1 MAPRKKD
8 GIINKKS
15 FILSDNFGS
24 SLDPIRDTLQS
35 YWVFDAEMNYNPQN
49 LYDSGT
55 KSGTRGVK
63 IDFIESDISIEKI
76 KFDFDTVLTIPNF
89 KETIEITPRYA
100 GSSEALVTT
109 DSVSTV
115 DPEDI
120 FDNYI
125 INNIIPSLDIE
136 REDYEINLQSPIEYA
151 SEVDNKSVVAGTV
164 FYNYNYG
171 LESYENAIA
180 AGAISETK
188 LYNFYNLIEKGS
200 RSLIPPISTGAG
212 VTVAIPISPSTK
224 QQTKLVL
231 RDSKG
236 SSPEIIEDYFITH
249 GNYIDSLGLLDKKEN
264 FPFYNQVYFTNPPQN
279 FGNDDLKNTIFSSGL
294 VTAFCDLLNRQS
306 SLFETDPELATAT
319 RLLPFTNSYI
329 SSSYADPSQES
340 FELRS
345 EIKDGGVKLYDAV
358 TMLNIMYSAL
368 SEEYDP
374 VRISEYYKTKNSQEA
389 SFRLSSISKA
399 KDKFDYE
406 NSLDDV
412 VEEIQEL
419 INGTSFDNKRSYKE
433 ILSGEESYSSK
444 VLFYK
449 ISKFEEGSNIPLQNF
464 WIPSE
469 PGYRGINY
477 IDTQVKYG
485 KKYKYIVY
493 AYKFVIGSKYVFE
506 EKPVNNVDF
515 TEDLQNYINYIQ
527 EYVIQLYTIREIRT
541 LIEDNLSQ
549 ADFEGTNI
557 KLDNII
563 FSIIGE
569 YVENNSL
576 EAFRFNDISAIKS
589 NANKI
594 VAFVNGVLSG
604 TPTTYNDTEVS
615 LGDLTENE
623 RIAFEKISRGWACL
637 TNFGTDNGKLKEL
650 EIGFRKLR
658 VLKNL
663 QNIIRNGLDEQSIAD
678 GKKEKHLEG
687 VVDVAV
693 TTLGTAAGV
702 ATGGAAGSLIF
713 SGGAVG
719 AGLGFVTGLAASA
732 IASLLKKSVN
742 VGGHG
747 VEDLSQD
754 RINDIYGSFAD
765 LKLDAEVARAIAAAG
780 GSATS
785 DFYALDEQY
794 IVQIDR
800 PHTFDWPDSASALDK
815 TVLGLSISTK
825 AAKKG
830 LKAADRK
837 ARERAELETLYYK
850 HVSQQAKIFEQTVEE
865 YLECFE
871 DFVNSASGI
880 SILLDFK
887 RANRYSLKATT
898 KPSMN
903 FAEIPYYTSEGSILD
918 SPPLFPNINVV
929 TYKGISNQLSFF
941 MNSGQGSL
949 EDTPVIFSESEAKFL
964 QDYRRSRKLN
974 DFQPILYTTDETENL
989 GTSFEIRRLV
999 RAPESMEDFNAAKIV
1014 RISNSI
1020 STGDKT
1026 PSAAYKDTIKN
1037 NTKYYYMFRVYDR
1050 RNTVSNPTSV
1060 YEIEIVENSGIIYPL
1075 IKLYDFPSQK
1085 SETAKGF
1092 KRLFNVVPR
1101 LSQVLPDP
1109 ELSSYSGLS
1118 LGKTSIL
1125 GRENERLFGKQ
1136 FKIRL
1141 TSKKTGKSVDLNL
1154 DFTSNVVETTE
1165 GTI

>member
-1 MAPRKKD
+1 MAPHKKD

-24 SLDPIRDTLQS
+24 SPDPIRDTLQS

-49 LYDSGT
+49 LYDSET
-55 KSGTRGVK
+55 QSGARGVK
-63 IDFIESDISIEKI
+63 IDFIKHSATSEKI
-76 KFDFDTVLTIPNF
+76 KFDFDTEITIPNF
-89 KETIEITPRYA
+89 KETIEITPKYA
-100 GSSEALVTT
+100 GSSEVLVTT

-115 DPEDI
+115 DPENI

-171 LESYENAIA
+171 LESYENAIG

-200 RSLIPPISTGAG
+200 QLLIPPIITSAG

-231 RDSKG
+231 RKSKG

-399 KDKFDYE
+399 RDKFDYE

-469 PGYRGINY
+469 PGYREINY

-485 KKYKYIVY
+485 KKYKYVVY
-493 AYKFVIGSKYVFE
+493 AYKFVVGSKYVFE

-527 EYVIQLYTIREIRT
+527 EYVNQLYIIKEIRT
-541 LIEDNLSQ
+541 LIEDNLSP
-549 ADFEGTNI
+549 FEDAFELAGIN
-557 KLDNII
+557 LDNII

-569 YVENNSL
+569 YVENNNL
-576 EAFRFNDISAIKS
+576 EAFRFNDTSEIAT
-589 NANKI
+589 NAGRI
-594 VAFVNGVLSG
+594 ALFVNGVLSG
-604 TPTTYNDTEVS
+604 LSPTYNDTKVS
-615 LGDLTENE
+615 LGDLTEDE
-623 RIAFEKISRGWACL
+623 RIIFEKISRGWVCL
-637 TNFGTDNGKLKEL
+637 TNSLKAVDGKLKEL
-650 EIGFRKLR
+650 EISFRRLR

-663 QNIIRNGLDEQSIAD
+663 GNIVRKELAAQSTAKKAVIEAAITTSTGLLA
-678 GKKEKHLEG
+678 GFAG
-687 VVDVAV
+687 AA
-693 TTLGTAAGV
+693 TGGTAGALTAAAAGV
-702 ATGGAAGSLIF
+702 
-713 SGGAVG
+713 
-719 AGLGFVTGLAASA
+719 
-732 IASLLKKSVN
+732 IASSLASSVN
-742 VGGHG
+742 VNGLK
-747 VEDLSQD
+747 VEDLKQK
-754 RINDIYGSFAD
+754 RIDSIYEGFED
-765 LKLDAEVARAIAAAG
+765 VRLVKG
-780 GSATS
+780 GSDFRASS
-785 DFYALDEQY
+785 DQQY
-794 IVQIDR
+794 VVQIDD
-800 PHTFDWPDSASALDK
+800 PQTFNWPDGATTADK
-815 TVLGLSISTK
+815 TVLGLSLSTK
-825 AAKKG
+825 AAKSKLKKG
-830 LKAADRK
+830 
-837 ARERAELETLYYK
+837 AREAREVGELETFYY
-850 HVSQQAKIFEQTVEE
+850 SQIRNEAKIFEQTVEE
-865 YLECFE
+865 YLECYE
-871 DFVNSASGI
+871 DFIKDASGI

-887 RANRYSLKATT
+887 RANRYSLKVTT

-903 FAEIPYYTSEGSILD
+903 FAEIPYYINEGSILD
-918 SPPLFPNINVV
+918 SPPLFPDVNVV
-929 TYKGISNQLSFF
+929 TYRGISNQLSFF

-1109 ELSSYSGLS
+1109 DRSSYSGLS
-1118 LGKTSIL
+1118 LGNTSIL

-1154 DFTSNVVETTE
+1154 DFTSNVVGTTE